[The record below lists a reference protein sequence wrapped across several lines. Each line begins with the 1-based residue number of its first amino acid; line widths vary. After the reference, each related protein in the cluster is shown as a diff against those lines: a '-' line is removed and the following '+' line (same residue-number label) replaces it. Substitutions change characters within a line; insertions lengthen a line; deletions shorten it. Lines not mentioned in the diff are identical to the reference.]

1 MLPVVLSLTGRQC
14 LVVGGGEVALR
25 KVEALLQAGA
35 EVTVVAPS
43 PIATLQALASSRKL
57 SLRVRTYRDGEAAG
71 YRLVLAATDSA
82 STNRQ
87 VAEDAG
93 AAGTW
98 VNVAD
103 DPELC
108 TFHLPARVTRGPLQ
122 IAVASEGQAPFAVRR
137 LRQIL
142 ERRFTAEWAD
152 WMAAAARFRVRVRA
166 LEIQPEDREKL
177 FDAFFAATV
186 DAETLA
192 VRPPTSEEVT
202 SWLSRAEAPSGSP
215 SGTPETRVGFVS
227 LVGAGPGDAGLLT
240 LSGRERLMA
249 ADAVVFDRLAEPALP
264 PDLPPGVQLLSVG
277 KEAGHHSVP
286 QEEIEAMLVRLAREG
301 KRVVRFKGGDPCIFG
316 RGGEEAEALSAA
328 GVPFDVVP
336 GVSAGTSVPIYAG
349 IPVTFRDE
357 AVRVTLVTAHES
369 IKKSGPQVRWD
380 LLAGDPCATLIGFM
394 GVAALKNVSA
404 NLLAA
409 GMDPEVPAAIIERGA
424 TPAQRVVRAPLRD
437 LPAAAEA
444 AGILPPAI
452 FVIGSAVR
460 HAGRLDWF
468 TRRPLFGERLAIASP
483 AGGLRADLERAGA
496 ALVEVPVPLT
506 PAART
511 AMRALPLTGCLLR
524 TRREVDAFVAERPTW
539 RGETVAWCLG
549 AAAASRAQD
558 VGWNPVVAV
567 SPDGGAAA
575 LIAALE
581 QRRNHA
587 DAC

>member
-1 MLPVVLSLTGRQC
+1 MLPVTLSLSGRAC

-25 KVEALLQAGA
+25 KVEGLLEAGA
-35 EVTVVAPS
+35 KVTVVALS
-43 PIATLQALASSRKL
+43 PVSALESLASSGKL
-57 SLRVRTYRDGEAAG
+57 SLQRRAYRGGEAAG

-82 STNRQ
+82 ETNRR
-87 VAEDAG
+87 VAGDAE

-108 TFHLPARVTRGPLQ
+108 TFHLPARVRRGPLQ

-142 ERRFTAEWAD
+142 ERRFTPEWAD
-152 WMAAAARFRVRVRA
+152 WMTAAARFRVRVRA
-166 LEIQPEDREKL
+166 LEIGPEDREKL
-177 FDAFFAATV
+177 FDRFFAATV

-192 VRPPTSEEVT
+192 VRPPTSEEET
-202 SWLSRAEAPSGSP
+202 AWLSRAEAPSGSQP
-215 SGTPETRVGFVS
+215 KTRETNVGFVS
-227 LVGAGPGDAGLLT
+227 LVGAGPGDPGLLT

-264 PDLPPGVQLLSVG
+264 PDLPPTVELLSVG

-286 QEEIEAMLVRLAREG
+286 QEEIEAMLVRLAHEG

-328 GVPFDVVP
+328 GVSFDVVP
-336 GVSAGTSVPIYAG
+336 GVSAGTAVPIYAG

-369 IKKSGPQVRWD
+369 IKKSGPQVRWE

-394 GVAALKNVSA
+394 GVSALKNVSA
-404 NLLAA
+404 SLLAA
-409 GMDPEVPAAIIERGA
+409 GMDPEMPSALIERGA

-468 TRRPLFGERLAIASP
+468 TRRPLFGERLTVAAP
-483 AGGLRADLERAGA
+483 AGRLRADLERVGA

-506 PAART
+506 AAART
-511 AMRALPLTGCLLR
+511 AMGALPLTGCLLR
-524 TRREVDAFVAERPTW
+524 TPREVDAFVAERPSW
-539 RGETVAWCLG
+539 RGEAVAWCLG
-549 AAAASRAQD
+549 AAAASRAED
-558 VGWNPVVAV
+558 VGWNPAVEV

-581 QRRNHA
+581 ERRNHA
-587 DAC
+587 NAR